1 MNRKDN
7 SMHVSK
13 AGEIETSEHLTVQMC
28 LGNLP
33 NEELWSIQG
42 MREWRGEE
50 RGV

>member
-13 AGEIETSEHLTVQMC
+13 AGDIETSEHLIVQIGGIC
-28 LGNLP
+28 Q
-33 NEELWSIQG
+33 EELWSIQDV
-42 MREWRGEE
+42 REWRGEE